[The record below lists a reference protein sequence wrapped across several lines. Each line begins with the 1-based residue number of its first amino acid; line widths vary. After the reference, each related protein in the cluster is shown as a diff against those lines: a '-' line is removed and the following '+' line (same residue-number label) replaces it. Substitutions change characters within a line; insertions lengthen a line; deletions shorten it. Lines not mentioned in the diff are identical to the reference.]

1 MVQGGRP
8 HRRARSS
15 LCRSVGE
22 YSPNRSCVHLARP
35 SGAAGRTDMSQTAV
49 STHEHRAPPLAA
61 APIPERHHR
70 HRGKLRPRS
79 PRPRLRPR
87 HPRRRPVAR
96 LKTADADTPAEP
108 KLGIVATLSR
118 EISRW
123 RAAARSLMPSRH
135 ARRASRC
142 NSTIGACPN
151 SPSPEV
157 ADLCATGRMNYG
169 TWLLPGGPGFRHGRI
184 SRRGWNEWPV
194 LGTVTLWPKG
204 R

>member
-1 MVQGGRP
+1 MIPSSACQPWRTDQTGPCRRSCWPRQLHHLQG
-8 HRRARSS
+8 HD
-15 LCRSVGE
+15 
-22 YSPNRSCVHLARP
+22 PNRSCVHLARP
-35 SGAAGRTDMSQTAV
+35 SGAAGRADMSQTAV

-96 LKTADADTPAEP
+96 LKSADADTPAEP

-123 RAAARSLMPSRH
+123 RAAARSLMPSSARQTRLPMQLNDRSMPQLSVAGSGRSLRH
-135 ARRASRC
+135 RQNELRHMAASR
-142 NSTIGACPN
+142 GARFPTWPDL
-151 SPSPEV
+151 SPRLE
-157 ADLCATGRMNYG
+157 
-169 TWLLPGGPGFRHGRI
+169 
-184 SRRGWNEWPV
+184 
-194 LGTVTLWPKG
+194 
-204 R
+204 